1 MLFGHDTMSRLPDPL
16 LIGDWLADPRDDS
29 LTRGSERVK
38 VEPRTMRLLM
48 RLALTPGVVVSQ
60 EELLESVWTGVVVS
74 PASVYQSMSQLRKV
88 LGDTDDPPRYIET
101 VARKGYRLIATVGSD
116 RTTRLWDARTGL
128 ELRNLTPPAYH
139 VAFSPDGKRLAG
151 AVRGGIQLWDSGS
164 GRPVGGPGRRGHGAL
179 RGDPAEGHPARPPGR
194 AGHAGRVRR
203 PPVPVLHAVLDR
215 GDADGHPRLRAH
227 RQDRL

>member
-48 RLALTPGVVVSQ
+48 RMALTPGVVVSQ

-101 VARKGYRLIATVGSD
+101 VARKGYRLIATVAAPDNAKLPAPEYQIGASVPGFALAFVLTAVFQILSSP
-116 RTTRLWDARTGL
+116 RATVTAAPPTSTRST
-128 ELRNLTPPAYH
+128 
-139 VAFSPDGKRLAG
+139 S
-151 AVRGGIQLWDSGS
+151 S
-164 GRPVGGPGRRGHGAL
+164 
-179 RGDPAEGHPARPPGR
+179 AEPSTR
-194 AGHAGRVRR
+194 A
-203 PPVPVLHAVLDR
+203 
-215 GDADGHPRLRAH
+215 
-227 RQDRL
+227 